1 MSRVDAPPPPSQCLV
16 FVSLCFASEGGRGES
31 WGLSRGMWVVGL
43 MEFTRDAVAKG
54 DPHGYA
60 DRKCAP

>member
-16 FVSLCFASEGGRGES
+16 FVSLCSRLKGES